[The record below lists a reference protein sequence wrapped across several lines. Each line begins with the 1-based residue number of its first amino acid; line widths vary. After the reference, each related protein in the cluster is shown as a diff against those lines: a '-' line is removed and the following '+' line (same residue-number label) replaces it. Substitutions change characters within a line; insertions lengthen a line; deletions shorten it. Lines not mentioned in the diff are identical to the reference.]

1 MVVDL
6 QSSETI
12 SGRRLAGQQ
21 SENQNQ
27 KHVERNRFD
36 EIVVEKDLLTRWI
49 EVELNDVVLEINFS
63 FYNKFLKQIQHFTFG
78 S

>member
-1 MVVDL
+1 MIVDL
-6 QSSETI
+6 QSSEAI

-27 KHVERNRFD
+27 NHVEKNRFD
-36 EIVVEKDLLTRWI
+36 EIVVEKDLLTRLI
-49 EVELNDVVLEINFS
+49 EVELNDVVFEINFS
-63 FYNKFLKQIQHFTFG
+63 FYNNFKANSAFHFR